1 MLLAGPAVALAVDA
15 DFDALSTQDLAAVA
29 AAGWAVS
36 IAALAFASRR
46 FGTGDFLADYA
57 VRFRPIDV
65 VGVPAGLVAQFV
77 VVPLLYVPLRAWW
90 PDTFSTDNVEERA
103 QEMVDR
109 ADGALVVLLALVV
122 VVGAPL
128 VEELMYRGLLQRS
141 LMARIGIIPGLLAG
155 AVWFALVHPSPVEY
169 PGLLI
174 AGLVFGG
181 FVAATGRL
189 GGAIV
194 AHAAFNAAGLA
205 VALSA

>member
-65 VGVPAGLVAQFV
+65 VGVPAGAIAQFV